1 MLTNWILTAI
11 FVLIFAGLFA
21 RAWKRHFSILKNAAE
36 EIKATTV
43 SLQQI
48 PEEEYEIRFEE
59 IKKSV
64 QKNPFLSESWGSFT
78 ASLAKITENDHHKMF
93 SPTSASDFFRFSD
106 TTRAMNISYW
116 QNFSGTFTGVGIG
129 GTFLGLVIGLFNVD
143 LASSDVLVLKEGIGN
158 LLNGIYIAFITSLI
172 GIVCAILYGIVHQRH
187 IERLQKAVI
196 EFSEH
201 VEKMYPCISAEQ
213 WLAKSYE
220 ENSEQTKQLKNIG
233 QDTANAFET
242 LFEKQM
248 GPAFDELCEK
258 LSAALDQKLSPV
270 FTDLKNAI
278 EGLNKNGMG
287 SIAQALDDSQK
298 TTQQNNESIRKAI
311 EKIGA
316 MPEDVVKI
324 FREQKQEAA
333 QMAQNIKEQTAG
345 QMEALFTFL
354 QNNQKDMTQNLK
366 DAKELTQQ
374 ITQKMDTAL
383 KNFRDT
389 MENSLQESLRTQQ
402 QATASIN
409 QEAGTRMGEQ
419 IEAFSTTLQQV
430 QSGMTETLT
439 ALQGM
444 SQESKALTLSTMHN
458 LSTTLKTSAEEAAHR
473 QQEVANNMAEQVS
486 KTVEVW
492 SKKQKDVASNMEKR
506 VEGILLT
513 LAQNSSMIVKQ
524 MNETGAEAQKNM
536 QIFAEKAKQAMETT
550 ITSLRT
556 ALDGNNKAM
565 ETAQSRINQICM
577 TMSILIQEMKD
588 SGNTFKDA
596 AKPVEAATKE
606 LQETLHKTTK
616 EAKTLHE
623 NVDKQLQQLIEHGKQ
638 NESNL
643 QHLTEEL
650 ELAQKTS
657 ADAWTRYK
665 NNFEN
670 VGGELERATKVIS
683 ENLANYND
691 TMSRNMQ
698 NQFSDF
704 STQVDHAVGQLK
716 SAIDGLG
723 ELIDDLTGKEHNRR
737 G

>member
-1 MLTNWILTAI
+1 MNWILTAV

-59 IKKSV
+59 IKKLV
-64 QKNPFLSESWGSFT
+64 QKNPFLSESWGSFI

-116 QNFSGTFTGVGIG
+116 QNFSGTFTGIGIG

-172 GIVCAILYGIVHQRH
+172 GIVCAILYGIVHQRY
-187 IERLQKAVI
+187 IERLQKTVT

-220 ENSEQTKQLKNIG
+220 ENSEQTKKLKTLSQDMANTLDELLNRQLG
-233 QDTANAFET
+233 E
-242 LFEKQM
+242 
-248 GPAFDELCEK
+248 AFDQLCEN
-258 LSAALDQKLSPV
+258 LNQQLAPV
-270 FTDLKNAI
+270 FTNLQGSIDGFNQNGVAAITTAISEQTKNQSEAFAGMQK
-278 EGLNKNGMG
+278 EMRAVLQDTLTKSQEVTNKNSG
-287 SIAQALDDSQK
+287 SMLEAIQKIGDIPQSVAQI
-298 TTQQNNESIRKAI
+298 TTQMQTVLTDFHDTMEKSLKESFER
-311 EKIGA
+311 
-316 MPEDVVKI
+316 
-324 FREQKQEAA
+324 QQEAA
-333 QMAQNIKEQTAG
+333 
-345 QMEALFTFL
+345 
-354 QNNQKDMTQNLK
+354 
-366 DAKELTQQ
+366 
-374 ITQKMDTAL
+374 
-383 KNFRDT
+383 
-389 MENSLQESLRTQQ
+389 
-402 QATASIN
+402 ASISK
-409 QEAGTRMGEQ
+409 EVGTRMGEQ
-419 IEAFSTTLQQV
+419 IEMFSSTLQQV

-439 ALQGM
+439 TLQEM
-444 SQESKALTLSTMHN
+444 NRDSKELTHNTMQNLSDALT
-458 LSTTLKTSAEEAAHR
+458 KSAGEAAAK
-473 QQEVANNMAEQVS
+473 QQEVAENMKAQVDR
-486 KTVEVW
+486 TVEAW
-492 SKKQKDVASNMEKR
+492 SKKQAEVADAMETR
-506 VEGILLT
+506 VVDILT
-513 LAQNSSMIVKQ
+513 GLAQNSLLIIKK
-524 MNETGAEAQKNM
+524 MNEIGKESQENIQVHAKE
-536 QIFAEKAKQAMETT
+536 AKQAMQETV
-550 ITSLRT
+550 SFLQN
-556 ALDGNNKAM
+556 ALDAHNASM
-565 ETAQSRINQICM
+565 ETARSRIEEICM

-588 SGNTFKDA
+588 SGNTFKNA
-596 AKPVEAATKE
+596 AEPVEAATKE

-638 NESNL
+638 NESSL
-643 QHLTEEL
+643 QHLKEEL

-657 ADAWTRYK
+657 ADAWVRYK